1 MKKIIDLISDF
12 FRRIFEKDFSLKIFS
27 ILCAAVIWFL
37 VSISVYPTIDQVV
50 YNVPVTIEMQGTYA
64 EAHNYKVIEQSVETV
79 DVYLQGDRSQIGNI
93 SAEDIKVSASAE
105 NVISAREYSLPLD
118 VISTNGRSFTVK
130 KITPVDDARSNI
142 EYIYASFDEVVTKEI
157 TLSPMLDRIHVASG
171 YIVDDDD
178 VAVAPN
184 TVQITGPKDDV
195 EKIDSAYFYV
205 DSTNVLS
212 SSYEYTADEPTIY
225 SSDGIVLTG
234 NDSITFSRTNFSV
247 SIPVYKKQVLPLEVA
262 ITNAPTSFDV
272 DAFRQQLEF
281 SVSELEI
288 AAPAEEIKDV
298 PAITI
303 GTIDMREVDIGS
315 VFTFNASDFLAENYQ
330 NLSGID
336 TISVVCPSEGLY
348 KIAMTIRGSAVQI
361 INAPAQFDYNIIT
374 SGFTLFFIG
383 SEESI
388 NQISYI
394 DVVSQI
400 DLLNYELEARD
411 YKLPVTFSTPA
422 FDDVWCI
429 SSDGLLSPK
438 ATVTFTLK
446 S

>member
-1 MKKIIDLISDF
+1 MKKIIDMISDF

-27 ILCAAVIWFL
+27 IFCAVVIWFL

-50 YNVPVTIEMQGTYA
+50 YNVPVTVEMQGTYA

-93 SAEDIKVSASAE
+93 SADDIKVTASAE

-118 VISTNGRSFTVK
+118 VSSTSGRTFTVT
-130 KITPVDDARSNI
+130 KITPADDARSSI

-157 TLSPMLDRIHVASG
+157 TLSPVLDRIHVASG
-171 YIVDDDD
+171 FIVDDED

-184 TVQITGPKDDV
+184 TIEITGPKDDV

-205 DSTNVLS
+205 DSTGVLS
-212 SSYEYTADEPTIY
+212 SSYEYTAEEPTIY
-225 SSDGIVLTG
+225 SSDGIVLSG
-234 NDSITFSRTNFSV
+234 NDSITFSRTSFSV

-262 ITNAPTSFDV
+262 ITNAPASFDV
-272 DAFRQQLEF
+272 ETFRQKLEL
-281 SVSELEI
+281 SVTELEI

-315 VFTFNASDFLAENYQ
+315 VFTFKTSDFLAENYQ

-336 TISVVCPSEGLY
+336 TITVVCPSEGLY

-361 INAPAQFDYNIIT
+361 INAPAQFDYDIIT

-422 FDDVWCI
+422 YDDVWCI

-438 ATVTFTLK
+438 AIVTFTLK

>member
-1 MKKIIDLISDF
+1 MKRIIDIISDF
-12 FRRIFEKDFSLKIFS
+12 FRRIFEKDLSLKIFS
-27 ILCAAVIWFL
+27 ILGAVAIWG
-37 VSISVYPTIDQVV
+37 VISINVYSTIDRVV
-50 YNVPVTIEMQGTYA
+50 YNVPVTVELQGTYA
-64 EAHNYKVIEQSVETV
+64 EAHNYKVIEQSVMTV
-79 DVYLQGDRSQIGNI
+79 DVYLQGERSEIGSI
-93 SAEDIKVSASAE
+93 SADDIKVTASAE

-118 VISTNGRSFTVK
+118 VSSPSGRNFNVT
-130 KITPVDDARSNI
+130 KITSTEDTKFAI

-157 TLSPMLDRIHVASG
+157 TLTPVLDRIHVASG
-171 YIVDDDD
+171 YIVDDED

-184 TVQITGPKDDV
+184 TIEITGPKDDV
-195 EKIDSAYFYV
+195 EKIDGAYFYAEA
-205 DSTNVLS
+205 TGVLS
-212 SSYEYTADEPTIY
+212 ASCEYTAEEPTIY
-225 SSDGIVLTG
+225 SSDGIALSG
-234 NDSITFSRTNFSV
+234 NDSITFSKTSFSV
-247 SIPVYKKQVLPLEVA
+247 SIPVYKKQVIPLEVA
-262 ITNAPTSFDV
+262 ITNAPSSFDV
-272 DAFRQQLEF
+272 DSFRDKLQL
-281 SVSELEI
+281 SVTELEI
-288 AAPAEEIKDV
+288 AAPADMIKDI

-315 VFTFNASDFLAENYQ
+315 VFTFKTEDFLAENYQ

-336 TISVVCPSEGLY
+336 SISVECPSDGLY
-348 KIAMTIRGSAVQI
+348 KIAMTVRGSAVQI

-422 FDDVWCI
+422 YDDVWCI

-438 ATVTFTLK
+438 AIVTFTLK

>member
-1 MKKIIDLISDF
+1 MKKIVDMISDF
-12 FRRIFEKDFSLKIFS
+12 FRRLFEKDLSVKIFS
-27 ILCAAVIWFL
+27 ILCAVVIWVA

-50 YNVPVTIEMQGTYA
+50 YYVPVTVEMQGTYA
-64 EAHNYKVIEQSVETV
+64 EAHNYKVIGQSVQTV
-79 DVYLQGDRSQIGNI
+79 DVYLRGDRSQIGSI
-93 SAEDIKVSASAE
+93 SAEDIKVTASAE
-105 NVISAREYSLPLD
+105 NVISPREYSLPLE
-118 VISTNGRSFTVK
+118 VGSVSGKTFSVT
-130 KITPVDDARSNI
+130 KITPSDDSRSTL
-142 EYIYASFDEVVTKEI
+142 EYIFASFDEVVTKEI
-157 TLSPMLDRIHVASG
+157 KISPILDRIHVASG
-171 YIVDDDD
+171 FIVDDDD

-184 TVQITGPKDDV
+184 TVEITGPKDDI

-205 DSTNVLS
+205 DTTNVLS
-212 SSYEYTADEPTIY
+212 SSYEYTAEDPNIY
-225 SSDGIVLTG
+225 SSDGIVLSK
-234 NDSITFSRTNFSV
+234 NDGITFSRTSFSV

-262 ITNAPTSFDV
+262 ITNAPSSFDV
-272 DAFRQQLEF
+272 QAFSEKLQL
-281 SVSELEI
+281 SVTELEI
-288 AAPAEEIKDV
+288 AAPAEEIKDI

-315 VFTFNASDFLAENYQ
+315 VFTFNTSDFLAENYQ

-336 TISVVCPSEGLY
+336 TVSVVCPSEGLY
-348 KIAMTIRGSAVQI
+348 KIAMTIRGSAIQI
-361 INAPAQFDYNIIT
+361 INAPAQFDHNIIT

-422 FDDVWCI
+422 YDDVWCI

-438 ATVTFTLK
+438 AIVTFTLK

>member
-1 MKKIIDLISDF
+1 MISDF

-27 ILCAAVIWFL
+27 ILCAVVIWFI

-50 YNVPVTIEMQGTYA
+50 YNVPVTVEMQGTYA
-64 EAHNYKVIEQSVETV
+64 EAHNYKVIGQSVETV

-93 SAEDIKVSASAE
+93 SADDIKVSASAE

-118 VISTNGRSFTVK
+118 VSSVNGRTFTVT
-130 KITPVDDARSNI
+130 KITPADDARSSI

-157 TLSPMLDRIHVASG
+157 TLSPSLDRIHVASG

-184 TVQITGPKDDV
+184 TIEITGPKDDV

-205 DSTNVLS
+205 DTMGVLS
-212 SSYEYTADEPTIY
+212 SSYEYTAEEPTIY
-225 SSDGIVLTG
+225 SSDGIALSG
-234 NDSITFSRTNFSV
+234 SDSITFSRTSFSV

-262 ITNAPTSFDV
+262 ITNAPASFDV
-272 DAFRQQLEF
+272 EAFRQKLEL

-336 TISVVCPSEGLY
+336 TITVVCPSEGLY

-422 FDDVWCI
+422 YDDVWCI

>member
-1 MKKIIDLISDF
+1 MKRIIDIISDF
-12 FRRIFEKDFSLKIFS
+12 FRRIFEKDLSLKIFS
-27 ILCAAVIWFL
+27 ILGAVAIWG
-37 VSISVYPTIDQVV
+37 VISINVYSTIDRVV
-50 YNVPVTIEMQGTYA
+50 YNVPVTVELQGTYA
-64 EAHNYKVIEQSVETV
+64 EAHNYKVIEQSVMTV
-79 DVYLQGDRSQIGNI
+79 DVYLQGERSEIGSI
-93 SAEDIKVSASAE
+93 SADDIKVTASAE

-118 VISTNGRSFTVK
+118 VSSPSGRNFNVT
-130 KITPVDDARSNI
+130 KITSTEDTKFAI

-157 TLSPMLDRIHVASG
+157 TLTPVLDRIHVASG
-171 YIVDDDD
+171 YIVDDED

-184 TVQITGPKDDV
+184 TIEITGPKDDV
-195 EKIDSAYFYV
+195 EKIDGAYFYAEA
-205 DSTNVLS
+205 TGVLS
-212 SSYEYTADEPTIY
+212 ASCEYTAEEPTIY
-225 SSDGIVLTG
+225 SSDGIALSG
-234 NDSITFSRTNFSV
+234 NDSITFSKTSFSV
-247 SIPVYKKQVLPLEVA
+247 SIPVYKKQVIPLEVA
-262 ITNAPTSFDV
+262 ITNAPSSFDV
-272 DAFRQQLEF
+272 DSFRDKLKL
-281 SVSELEI
+281 SVTELEI
-288 AAPAEEIKDV
+288 AAPADMIKDI

-315 VFTFNASDFLAENYQ
+315 VFTFKTEDFLAENYQ

-336 TISVVCPSEGLY
+336 SISVECPSDGLY
-348 KIAMTIRGSAVQI
+348 KIAMTVRGSAVQI

-422 FDDVWCI
+422 YDDVWCI

-438 ATVTFTLK
+438 AIVTFTLK

>member
-1 MKKIIDLISDF
+1 MKKIIDMISEF

-27 ILCAAVIWFL
+27 ILCAVVIWFA

-50 YNVPVTIEMQGTYA
+50 YNVPVTVEMQGTYA
-64 EAHNYKVIEQSVETV
+64 EAHNYKVIGQSVQTV
-79 DVYLQGDRSQIGNI
+79 DVYLRGDRLQIGSI
-93 SAEDIKVSASAE
+93 KAEDIKVSASAE
-105 NVISAREYSLPLD
+105 NVISPREYSLPLE
-118 VISTNGRSFTVK
+118 VSSNSGKTFSVT
-130 KITPVDDARSNI
+130 KITSSEDAGTSI

-157 TLSPMLDRIHVASG
+157 KLSPILDRIHVASG

-184 TVQITGPKDDV
+184 TVEITGPKDDI

-205 DSTNVLS
+205 DTANVLS
-212 SSYEYTADEPTIY
+212 SSYEYTAESPTIY
-225 SSDGIVLTG
+225 SSEGVVLSG
-234 NDSITFSRTNFSV
+234 NDSITFSRTSFGV
-247 SIPVYKKQVLPLEVA
+247 SIPVYKKQVLPLQVA
-262 ITNAPTSFDV
+262 ITNAPSSFDV
-272 DAFRQQLEF
+272 EAFREKLKL
-281 SVSELEI
+281 SVTELEI
-288 AAPAEEIKDV
+288 AAPADEIKDIS
-298 PAITI
+298 AITI

-315 VFTFNASDFLAENYQ
+315 VFTFKTSDFLAENYK
-330 NLSGID
+330 NLNGID

-348 KIAMTIRGSAVQI
+348 KKAMTIRGSAVQI

-388 NQISYI
+388 NQISYL

-422 FDDVWCI
+422 YNDVWCI

-438 ATVTFTLK
+438 AIVTFTLK

>member
-1 MKKIIDLISDF
+1 MKKIVDMVSDF
-12 FRRIFEKDFSLKIFS
+12 FRRLFEKDLSVKIFS
-27 ILCAAVIWFL
+27 ILCAVVIWFA

-50 YNVPVTIEMQGTYA
+50 YNVPVTVEMQGTYA
-64 EAHNYKVIEQSVETV
+64 EAHNYKVIGQSVETV
-79 DVYLQGDRSQIGNI
+79 DVYLRGDRSQIGSI
-93 SAEDIKVSASAE
+93 SAEDIKVTASAE
-105 NVISAREYSLPLD
+105 NVISPREYSLPLE
-118 VISTNGRSFTVK
+118 VGSVSGKTFSVT
-130 KITPVDDARSNI
+130 KITPSDDSRSTL
-142 EYIYASFDEVVTKEI
+142 EYIFASFDEVVTKEI
-157 TLSPMLDRIHVASG
+157 KISPILDRIHVASG
-171 YIVDDDD
+171 FIVDDDD

-184 TVQITGPKDDV
+184 TVEITGPKDDI

-205 DSTNVLS
+205 DTTNVLS
-212 SSYEYTADEPTIY
+212 SSYEYTAEDPNIY
-225 SSDGIVLTG
+225 SSDGIVLSE
-234 NDSITFSRTNFSV
+234 NDGITFSRTSFSV

-262 ITNAPTSFDV
+262 ITNAPSSFDV
-272 DAFRQQLEF
+272 QAFREKLQL
-281 SVSELEI
+281 SVTELEI
-288 AAPAEEIKDV
+288 AAPAEEIKDI

-315 VFTFNASDFLAENYQ
+315 VFTFKTSDFLAENYQ

-336 TISVVCPSEGLY
+336 TVSVVCPSEGLY
-348 KIAMTIRGSAVQI
+348 KIAMTIRGSAIQI
-361 INAPAQFDYNIIT
+361 INAPAQFDHNIIT

-388 NQISYI
+388 NRISYI

-422 FDDVWCI
+422 YDDVWCI

-438 ATVTFTLK
+438 AIVTFTLK

>member
-1 MKKIIDLISDF
+1 MKKIIDIISDF

-27 ILCAAVIWFL
+27 ILCAIAIWFA
-37 VSISVYPTIDQVV
+37 VSISVYPTIKQVV
-50 YNVPVTIEMQGTYA
+50 YNVPVTVELQGTYA
-64 EAHNYKVIEQSVETV
+64 EAHNYKVIEQSVQTV
-79 DVYLQGDRSQIGNI
+79 DVYLEGDRSQIGSI
-93 SAEDIKVSASAE
+93 KADDIKVSASAE
-105 NVISAREYSLPLD
+105 NVISPREYSLPLD
-118 VISTNGRSFTVK
+118 VSSNSGRTFSVT
-130 KITPVDDARSNI
+130 KITPSDDAGSSI

-157 TLSPMLDRIHVASG
+157 KLSPVLDRIHVASG
-171 YIVDDDD
+171 YIVDDDA

-184 TVQITGPKDDV
+184 TIEITGPKDDV

-205 DSTNVLS
+205 DTASELS
-212 SSYEYTADEPTIY
+212 SSYEYTAESPTIY
-225 SSDGIVLTG
+225 SSDGVALSG
-234 NDSITFSRTNFSV
+234 NNSITFSRTSFSV
-247 SIPVYKKQVLPLEVA
+247 SIPVYKKQILPLEVA
-262 ITNAPTSFDV
+262 ITNAPSSFDV
-272 DAFRQQLEF
+272 DAFREKLQL

-288 AAPAEEIKDV
+288 AAPADEIKDIS
-298 PAITI
+298 AITI

-315 VFTFNASDFLAENYQ
+315 VFTFKTSDFLSENYQ

-361 INAPAQFDYNIIT
+361 INAPAQFDYDIIT

-422 FDDVWCI
+422 YDDVWCI

-438 ATVTFTLK
+438 AIVTFTLK

>member
-1 MKKIIDLISDF
+1 MKRIVDIVSDF
-12 FRRIFEKDFSLKIFS
+12 FRRIFEKDLSLKIFS
-27 ILCAAVIWFL
+27 ILGSVAIWGII
-37 VSISVYPTIDQVV
+37 SINVYSTIDRVV
-50 YNVPVTIEMQGTYA
+50 YNVPVTVELQGTYA
-64 EAHNYKVIEQSVETV
+64 EAHNYKVIEQSVMTV
-79 DVYLQGDRSQIGNI
+79 DVYLQGERSEIGSI
-93 SAEDIKVSASAE
+93 SADDIKVTASAE

-118 VISTNGRSFTVK
+118 VSSPSGRNFNVT
-130 KITPVDDARSNI
+130 KITSTEDTKFAI

-157 TLSPMLDRIHVASG
+157 TLTPVLDRIHVASG
-171 YIVDDDD
+171 FIVDDED

-184 TVQITGPKDDV
+184 TIEITGPKDDV
-195 EKIDSAYFYV
+195 EKIEEAYFYAEAAGA
-205 DSTNVLS
+205 LS
-212 SSYEYTADEPTIY
+212 SSCEYTAEEPTIY
-225 SSDGIVLTG
+225 SSDGIALSG
-234 NDSITFSRTNFSV
+234 NDSITFSKTSFSV
-247 SIPVYKKQVLPLEVA
+247 SIPVYKKQVIPLEVA
-262 ITNAPTSFDV
+262 ITNAPSSFDV
-272 DAFRQQLEF
+272 DSFREKLQL
-281 SVSELEI
+281 SVTELEI
-288 AAPAEEIKDV
+288 AAPAEMIKDI

-315 VFTFNASDFLAENYQ
+315 VFTFKTEDFLAEDHQ

-336 TISVVCPSEGLY
+336 TISVVCPSDGLY
-348 KIAMTIRGSAVQI
+348 KIAMTVRGSAVQI

-400 DLLNYELEARD
+400 DLINYELEARD

-422 FDDVWCI
+422 YDDVWCI

-438 ATVTFTLK
+438 AIVTFTFK
-446 S
+446 A

>member
-1 MKKIIDLISDF
+1 MKKIIDVISDF
-12 FRRIFEKDFSLKIFS
+12 FRRIFEKDLSIKVFS
-27 ILCAAVIWFL
+27 ILCAAVIWFA

-50 YNVPVTIEMQGTYA
+50 YNVPVTIELQGTYA
-64 EAHNYKVIEQSVETV
+64 EAHNYKVIEQSVQTV
-79 DVYLQGDRSQIGNI
+79 DVYLRGDRSQIG
-93 SAEDIKVSASAE
+93 SVKADDIKVTASAE

-118 VISTNGRSFTVK
+118 VSSSSGKTFTVT
-130 KITPVDDARSNI
+130 KITPSDDARSPI
-142 EYIYASFDEVVTKEI
+142 EYIYAAFDEVVTKEI
-157 TLSPMLDRIHVASG
+157 KLLPLLDRIHVASG

-184 TVQITGPKDDV
+184 TIEITGPKDDV
-195 EKIDSAYFYV
+195 EKIENAYFHV
-205 DSTNVLS
+205 DTARELS
-212 SSYEYTADEPTIY
+212 SSYEYTAENPTIY
-225 SSDGIVLTG
+225 SSDGIVLSG
-234 NDSITFSRTNFSV
+234 NDSITFSRTSFSV
-247 SIPVYKKQVLPLEVA
+247 SIPVYKKQVVPLEVA
-262 ITNAPTSFDV
+262 ITNAPASFNV
-272 DAFRQQLEF
+272 DAFREKLQL
-281 SVSELEI
+281 SVTELEV
-288 AAPAEEIKDV
+288 AAPAEEITEV
-298 PAITI
+298 SAITI

-315 VFTFNASDFLAENYQ
+315 VFTFKASDFLAENYQ

-361 INAPAQFDYNIIT
+361 INAPPQFDYNIIT

-422 FDDVWCI
+422 YDDVWCI

-438 ATVTFTLK
+438 AIVTFTLR